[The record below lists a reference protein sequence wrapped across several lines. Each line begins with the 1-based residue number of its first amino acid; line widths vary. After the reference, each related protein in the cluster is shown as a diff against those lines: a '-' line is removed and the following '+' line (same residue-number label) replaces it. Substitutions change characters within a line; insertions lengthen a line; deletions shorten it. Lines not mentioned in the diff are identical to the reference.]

1 MKIHSVWI
9 QIHRPLSWNCLK
21 IRTTTM
27 SSHFKNIF
35 LMHHFPNCWYCSHK
49 ISGMSIRWPPMNL
62 LCWCQA
68 AWTEHAGMLPYPNSW
83 MVYNGTSHWN
93 GWFGSTTIL
102 GNPRIY
108 IFILLTIM
116 LHIHQGFVRIECVIP
131 LREDWITSFWFTHGP
146 RIQGTI
152 REGLLFPSQ
161 RFDSLPYDP
170 SRPTFVSWFTSPR
183 GQQGVPMWQSQVR
196 RPHHAAFGGVH
207 SSAFLGPDSSAGP
220 GSPSEMPVARQE
232 RATVRGVSWGGWT
245 QEIHFTIRLIY
256 RGQIIWQNKKS

>member
-1 MKIHSVWI
+1 
-9 QIHRPLSWNCLK
+9 
-21 IRTTTM
+21 
-27 SSHFKNIF
+27 
-35 LMHHFPNCWYCSHK
+35 
-49 ISGMSIRWPPMNL
+49 
-62 LCWCQA
+62 
-68 AWTEHAGMLPYPNSW
+68 
-83 MVYNGTSHWN
+83 
-93 GWFGSTTIL
+93 
-102 GNPRIY
+102 
-108 IFILLTIM
+108 M

-131 LREDWITSFWFTHGP
+131 LHEDWITSFWFTHGP

-256 RGQIIWQNKKS
+256 RGQIIWQNKKSEAVEWLFWDVITRLALYFFRRLVLWFEWSMRGIYHVVCPSNEARTTVFIPNRQISQSLLAIFAERSQV